1 MPPAHTSSPAIMPHR
16 RIGGTFLIKADP
28 VFHDVVRPALHLV
41 VNSTQIFTDDA
52 DSDELNTA
60 EKEHQGD
67 EGRETGLGDLEAEDT
82 TEKKET
88 AHCEAEACDERAGV
102 GEQAKWQIGKA
113 EQAVERVG
121 YQFSK
126 RHGRGAG
133 GPLLPVVHDLRMG
146 EADPASQAREK
157 TVCLGELVE
166 GRHRLLPKQTEGA
179 RIPLDRKVDEQAE
192 RFMEQ
197 IKPDASKT
205 RFLPG
210 AAHREHDLGAGT
222 PCGHKLGNQFGWI
235 LEVGVHGDG
244 RIGGADTG
252 QTRGE
257 GGLMTKVAGEI
268 QQPETGICGD
278 LGRDDFAGLVA
289 TAVVDEDGIPVHIG
303 RRSEHGF
310 QPPKQ
315 FGQDR
320 GFIEDRD
327 DDGDGWL
334 GMQGDT
340 LPKSCPSKAVVVQSY
355 GGRLHGTLKT
365 IGGLAT
371 RASPDLGLPSLAL
384 GPFGES
390 LARAFLQMPPRTEWS
405 RSFHRLPVEPLLLA
419 VVLGAWWCVAVGST
433 LGKSATFDEPLHMV
447 GGASYWLLN
456 DYRLHPENGNLPQRW
471 CTIPLVLAGW
481 PLPSFEHPAW
491 AVSNTTGLGRSY
503 LFESGN
509 PSGRM
514 LLWARSFAAIWG
526 VLVALL
532 VFVWSR
538 ALFGPQ
544 GAWLSLAF
552 CLADTTLLAN
562 APLATS
568 DTCAAFFFGGSTL
581 AIWRMLQLPS
591 PATVSVAALAV
602 AGLFV
607 AKLSAP
613 LEIPVGIILLAIRC
627 WFGPPWEVS
636 WGGHKRSVSAGV
648 GLATLGACVALAG
661 IAAWLAV
668 WIVFG
673 FRYDAMNPQT
683 APAGVFAG
691 WHTLADATAKL
702 GGAKGGVLSFLGE
715 HHMLPEA
722 YLCGMAFVLNMLWRQ
737 SFFCG
742 DYSIDG
748 WSTYFP
754 FTFLVKTPLPT
765 LAGLFLLPVLAVR
778 WVQKSSVVAGERAWY
793 PLAPLFTLLA
803 VYWAASVT
811 TTLNIGHRHLLPI
824 YPVIFVLL
832 GSLPA
837 LTRARP
843 GLRWLPWSLAAC
855 TSLVSFWAFP
865 NYLAFFN
872 GIVRQDEAWHYLVD
886 SNLDWG
892 QEQSTVASF
901 MARERRTYG
910 DQHPIYGCIF
920 GPTPIQGL
928 GAGPIL
934 LPTAFDDVPLPP
946 LGPGTYCVSATHLQG
961 IYVPMW
967 GPWRE
972 SWEEKYQNRKRAVA
986 LLTPLSVEER
996 QKAHGITE
1004 DVFVQIGK
1012 EFQLLEY
1019 HRFLAQLREREP
1031 DEVLNGAILI
1041 YRLDPATFDAL
1052 LAAGPPAQAARFIE

>member
-1 MPPAHTSSPAIMPHR
+1 MPPRS
-16 RIGGTFLIKADP
+16 GL
-28 VFHDVVRPALHLV
+28 AL
-41 VNSTQIFTDDA
+41 
-52 DSDELNTA
+52 
-60 EKEHQGD
+60 
-67 EGRETGLGDLEAEDT
+67 
-82 TEKKET
+82 
-88 AHCEAEACDERAGV
+88 
-102 GEQAKWQIGKA
+102 
-113 EQAVERVG
+113 
-121 YQFSK
+121 
-126 RHGRGAG
+126 
-133 GPLLPVVHDLRMG
+133 
-146 EADPASQAREK
+146 
-157 TVCLGELVE
+157 
-166 GRHRLLPKQTEGA
+166 
-179 RIPLDRKVDEQAE
+179 
-192 RFMEQ
+192 
-197 IKPDASKT
+197 
-205 RFLPG
+205 
-210 AAHREHDLGAGT
+210 
-222 PCGHKLGNQFGWI
+222 
-235 LEVGVHGDG
+235 
-244 RIGGADTG
+244 
-252 QTRGE
+252 
-257 GGLMTKVAGEI
+257 
-268 QQPETGICGD
+268 
-278 LGRDDFAGLVA
+278 LGRY
-289 TAVVDEDGIPVHIG
+289 G
-303 RRSEHGF
+303 R
-310 QPPKQ
+310 
-315 FGQDR
+315 
-320 GFIEDRD
+320 
-327 DDGDGWL
+327 
-334 GMQGDT
+334 
-340 LPKSCPSKAVVVQSY
+340 
-355 GGRLHGTLKT
+355 
-365 IGGLAT
+365 
-371 RASPDLGLPSLAL
+371 
-384 GPFGES
+384 GES
-390 LARAFLQMPPRTEWS
+390 L
-405 RSFHRLPVEPLLLA
+405 LLA
-419 VVLGAWWCVAVGST
+419 AVLAAWWCVAVGST
-433 LGKSATFDEPLHMV
+433 LQKSCTSDEFFHMI
-447 GGASYWLLN
+447 GGASYWWLN
-456 DYRLHPENGNLPQRW
+456 DYRLQPENGNLPQRW
-471 CTIPLVLAGW
+471 CAIPLVLAGW
-481 PLPSFEHPAW
+481 PLPSFEHPGW
-491 AVSNTTGLGRSY
+491 SVSNMVGLSRAY
-503 LFESGN
+503 LFETGN
-509 PSGRM
+509 PSWWM
-514 LLWARSFAAIWG
+514 IISARCFAATWG
-526 VLVALL
+526 VLVGLL
-532 VFVWSR
+532 VYRWSR
-538 ALFGPQ
+538 ELFGPE

-568 DTCAAFFFGGSTL
+568 DTCAAFFFGWSTL

-591 PATVSVAALAV
+591 LKTAIVTALAV

-607 AKLSAP
+607 AKFSAP
-613 LEIPVGIILLAIRC
+613 VEIPVGIILLAIRSC
-627 WFGPPWEVS
+627 YGPEWEVS
-636 WGGHKRSVSAGV
+636 WRGQPRRVSTYA
-648 GLATLGACVALAG
+648 GLATVGACLVLVG
-661 IAAWLAV
+661 LVAWLIV
-668 WIVFG
+668 WLSFG
-673 FRYDAMNPQT
+673 CRYEAMNMQA
-683 APAGVFAG
+683 APSGAFSRWDTLNGVTKAVGGFKG
-691 WHTLADATAKL
+691 QLLA
-702 GGAKGGVLSFLGE
+702 VLGE
-715 HHMLPEA
+715 HHILPEG
-722 YLCGMAFVLNMLWRQ
+722 YLYGMAYVLKTLSRT